1 MKTVMLLFIYLFQI
15 RFNLYIVNIHSC
27 TAQFNCYI
35 QYSTAVTSTHPILP
49 KTMSKRSIELF
60 NHLYD
65 NYQDKIQCKGKKVVQ
80 IAGHSTNIGIDR
92 LFKNL
97 YSQHKVTFAEQML
110 LTFLFEI
117 RASLPPTLLTKRLQA
132 KIKKYK
138 PKNLIN

>member
-1 MKTVMLLFIYLFQI
+1 MEQVCYGKFKVLPFTDFQECI
-15 RFNLYIVNIHSC
+15 QKSNLG
-27 TAQFNCYI
+27 
-35 QYSTAVTSTHPILP
+35 STNPILP

-65 NYQDKIQCKGKKVVQ
+65 NYQDKIQWKGKKVVQ
-80 IAGHSTNIGIDR
+80 IAGHSTNIGIDC

-110 LTFLFEI
+110 LAFLFEI

>member
-1 MKTVMLLFIYLFQI
+1 MGHVRYGKFIVLPFSDFQECIQKSNTV
-15 RFNLYIVNIHSC
+15 
-27 TAQFNCYI
+27 
-35 QYSTAVTSTHPILP
+35 STKPILP

-80 IAGHSTNIGIDR
+80 IAGHSKNIGIDC

-97 YSQHKVTFAEQML
+97 YSQHKATFAEQL
-110 LTFLFEI
+110 LLKFLFDI
-117 RASLPPTLLTKRLQA
+117 RSSLPVTLLTKRVLA

-138 PKNLIN
+138 AKSNKLNF